1 MDFGRRKSIKKEI
14 QTEIESHIFEE
25 RIKKKRMS
33 LLQSEQQ
40 VENFVIENLSML
52 QMMKSNI
59 DQSTVNRQSMNS
71 KATSSAQLITDQ
83 KKTNISTILQ
93 NKLFVIN

>member
-1 MDFGRRKSIKKEI
+1 M
-14 QTEIESHIFEE
+14 EIESHIFEE

-83 KKTNISTILQ
+83 KKTNISTIL
-93 NKLFVIN
+93 

>member
-83 KKTNISTILQ
+83 KKTNISTIL
-93 NKLFVIN
+93 